1 MLCMHVPYF
10 FHLPLIL
17 VFLLVMHDWVWGIES
32 DVRGGGAKRAST
44 FMWLVLFSRE

>member
-1 MLCMHVPYF
+1 MFCMHVPSQ

-32 DVRGGGAKRAST
+32 DVRGWGDQMRFKLHVVSH
-44 FMWLVLFSRE
+44 VY